1 MKIRETRKFA
11 CLNIKKKFF
20 FWHHISLFSP
30 GKRQAIFF
38 TYSFYFS
45 YSYLLA
51 YQFIVFLLIP
61 FLKSISFWC
70 YQDNKP
76 KLYSF
81 IHFSSVSHLHSLFLF
96 FLPFCLFLETS
107 SASSKATLEE
117 LCMSLSFHLSLH
129 LFVFLSLLINIS

>member
-11 CLNIKKKFF
+11 CLNIKKKN
-20 FWHHISLFSP
+20 FWHHISSFSP

-38 TYSFYFS
+38 TYSFYFP

-81 IHFSSVSHLHSLFLF
+81 IHFSSVSHLHLHSLFLF
-96 FLPFCLFLETS
+96 FSSYCLCLKA